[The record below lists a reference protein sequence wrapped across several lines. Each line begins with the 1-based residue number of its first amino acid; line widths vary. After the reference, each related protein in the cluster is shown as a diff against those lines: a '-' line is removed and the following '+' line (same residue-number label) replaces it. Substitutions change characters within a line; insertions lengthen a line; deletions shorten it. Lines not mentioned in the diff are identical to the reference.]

1 MSRLTIDISDQQ
13 HSSLKAVAA
22 LQGKSIRQYAI
33 ERLFPDAANQDDEA
47 WEEFKTLI
55 QGRVASGLAGNVSA
69 RTIREIADQALQ
81 QRRNS

>member
-1 MSRLTIDISDQQ
+1 MSRLSIDLSDQQ

-47 WEEFKTLI
+47 WEEFKTLMLDRI
-55 QGRVASGLAGNVSA
+55 DSGLAGAISTKTITEIFDEEMA
-69 RTIREIADQALQ
+69 RDEAA
-81 QRRNS
+81 

>member
-47 WEEFKTLI
+47 WEEFKTLMLDRI
-55 QGRVASGLAGNVSA
+55 DSGLAGAISTKTITEIFDEEMA
-69 RTIREIADQALQ
+69 RDEAA
-81 QRRNS
+81 